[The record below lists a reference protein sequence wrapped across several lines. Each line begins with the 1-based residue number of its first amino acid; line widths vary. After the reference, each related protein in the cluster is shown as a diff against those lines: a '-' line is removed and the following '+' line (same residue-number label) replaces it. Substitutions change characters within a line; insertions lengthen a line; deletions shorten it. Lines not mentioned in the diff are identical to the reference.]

1 MRRFR
6 KKIEKIDFKHGI
18 YPPFTLEAGRLRAAT
33 FITCIGSEALDILV
47 YPVNQDI
54 RGFCF
59 ASKEE
64 KGRID
69 KNLSFLADVFLGFIQ
84 NMKEI
89 CCFVLFAHNDKK

>member
-1 MRRFR
+1 M
-6 KKIEKIDFKHGI
+6 E
-18 YPPFTLEAGRLRAAT
+18 FTLHLHSKLEDY
-33 FITCIGSEALDILV
+33 EHYDY

>member
-1 MRRFR
+1 M
-6 KKIEKIDFKHGI
+6 
-18 YPPFTLEAGRLRAAT
+18 
-33 FITCIGSEALDILV
+33 LDIYSLEWPLKTFDPDI
-47 YPVNQDI
+47 PVNQDI

>member
-1 MRRFR
+1 M
-6 KKIEKIDFKHGI
+6 
-18 YPPFTLEAGRLRAAT
+18 

-69 KNLSFLADVFLGFIQ
+69 KNLSFLADVSLGFIK

>member
-1 MRRFR
+1 MHF
-6 KKIEKIDFKHGI
+6 
-18 YPPFTLEAGRLRAAT
+18 L
-33 FITCIGSEALDILV
+33 TCIGSEALDIVV

-54 RGFCF
+54 RGICF

-89 CCFVLFAHNDKK
+89 CCFILFAHNDKKLSKKNYKGTKKSVPLEPRVKIQKT